1 MNERKKMILFSVI
14 NSYIN
19 AGEPI
24 GSKSLAS
31 EYSLNISSATIRN
44 EMSTLEKMGF
54 LEKAHTSSGRL
65 PSDKG
70 YRAYVDYLL
79 ESDYESSIYS
89 LIDIEKLEK
98 ELDKKY
104 ANVSNVVENATTILS
119 KVTNLTAVS
128 MTYKN
133 NIKKLINLE
142 IIKLDSK
149 SLLFIAV
156 YDNAS
161 IVNDRIYLNYDI
173 SDQELKIINEVLKK
187 EIVGSNVNDISQ
199 KLKDLEDSILKAYS
213 QLLNEMKNKIY
224 NQSISDLTKEVV
236 IKGIGNIFNFKE
248 FEDDLSKAKEFIKI
262 FDSKERIKDLMQD
275 SSKDLRVTIG
285 DENKI
290 SELKSSTIITSRFA
304 YDNDTIGQIGI
315 VGLTRIKYKQ
325 VLSSIRLISDLLSK

>member
-1 MNERKKMILFSVI
+1 MNERKRMILFSVI

-24 GSKSLAS
+24 GSKSLAN
-31 EYSLNISSATIRN
+31 EYSLDISSATIRN

-70 YRAYVDYLL
+70 YRVYVNHLL
-79 ESDYESSIYS
+79 ESEVDSSYMDEINM
-89 LIDIEKLEK
+89 KQLEK
-98 ELDKKY
+98 VLDKKY
-104 ANVSNVVENATTILS
+104 DNVSNVVENATTILS
-119 KVTNLTAVS
+119 RTTKLTAMS
-128 MTYKN
+128 MTLKN
-133 NIKKLINLE
+133 NIIKLVNLE
-142 IIKLDSK
+142 IIRLDSK

-161 IVNDRIYLNYDI
+161 IVNDRVYLNNDI
-173 SDQELKIINEVLKK
+173 SDEELKTINEILKR

-213 QLLNEMKNKIY
+213 HLLNEMKNKIE
-224 NQSISDLTKEVV
+224 NQSLSDLTKEVV

-248 FEDDLSKAKEFIKI
+248 FEDLSKAKEFIKL
-262 FDSKERIKDLMQD
+262 FDSKERIKDLMED
-275 SSKDLRVTIG
+275 SNGDLTVTIG
-285 DENKI
+285 DENQI

-304 YDNDTIGQIGI
+304 YDNDTVGQIGI
-315 VGLTRIKYKQ
+315 VGLTRINYKE
-325 VLSSIRLISDLLSK
+325 VISSISLISDLLSK